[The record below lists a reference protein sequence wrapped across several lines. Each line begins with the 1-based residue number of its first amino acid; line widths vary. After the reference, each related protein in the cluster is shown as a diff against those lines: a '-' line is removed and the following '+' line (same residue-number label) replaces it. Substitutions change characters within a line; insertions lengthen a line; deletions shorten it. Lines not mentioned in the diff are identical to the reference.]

1 MTLVQR
7 LSREEWNRLKR
18 MGYPDVS
25 GHEGIAVESMYRG
38 GDSYIK
44 NQLGEHSYLPHHISD
59 VIKVGIQAL
68 EDEIIPLRKPEDIAE
83 DIRKAAKS
91 QKGYSVISL
100 GDGEMVSMAH
110 DLLLPVEELVKNPRF
125 VYPDLLKNSPEGH
138 YPLLRTGITIPN
150 HNVRDLLTANVLQAD
165 TVGIPVA
172 RYPTY
177 QTLFNQL
184 AAHHKWPLKEMS
196 LTTSAIG
203 YRLNDTP
210 IYHELLDGHKVLLI
224 GNLMKQAEDYFKA
237 QGYTQIVGSIPVPGF
252 DSYTSVLEKTKDY
265 DFDVALVAGGVASN
279 IISVELANQQKIA
292 IDIGRLIDEWL
303 SGQKTIQK
311 K

>member
-1 MTLVQR
+1 MQK
-7 LSREEWNRLKR
+7 LSRDEWDRLKR

-44 NQLGEHSYLPHHISD
+44 DQLGEHGYLPHHVRD
-59 VIKVGIQAL
+59 VIKMGIKAM
-68 EDEIIPLRKPEDIAE
+68 EKDIIPLHDQEHIAGE
-83 DIRKAAKS
+83 IRKALHE

-100 GDGEMVSMAH
+100 GDGEMVAMAH

-150 HNVRDLLTANVLQAD
+150 HNVRDLLTANVLKAD

-184 AAHHKWPLKEMS
+184 AAHHNWPLKDMT

-210 IYHELLDGHKVLLI
+210 IYHELLEGHKVLLI
-224 GNLMKQAEDYFKA
+224 GNVMKQAEDYFKA

-252 DSYTSVLEKTKDY
+252 DSYTAVLEKTKDY

-279 IISVELANQQKIA
+279 IISVELADQRKIA